1 MDPVAFSI
9 GALEIRWY
17 GVMMAGS
24 MLLGALIAAKLLDRI
39 GRDGNKVWDG
49 LFFVIIGGVV
59 GARLVYV
66 LTNLPA
72 YFGEGVPWWS
82 MFAVWQGG
90 LSFHGGIIG
99 GYLATYIYFKR
110 VGIPLIEVLD
120 AFALGVA
127 PGIILVRI
135 GNFMNG
141 DILGYRWTGPWAMS
155 FPHDSYHTP
164 FTPYFVDATAA
175 VPRHPTEL
183 YGMLVGL
190 FCVVVA
196 ILLWNETYV
205 TKRLN
210 AGSTL
215 LGFFIAYSVVRSFIE
230 EPFRAVPLPWEVVDP
245 ASAGYG
251 LFTTTQIAS
260 VAIIA
265 VCLAL
270 LPLTRRW
277 NQSRLQAAEP
287 GQPGHKGASRQ
298 VRRAKERSQNP

>member
-24 MLLGALIAAKLLDRI
+24 MLLGAFIAAKLLERL

-49 LFFVIIGGVV
+49 LFFVIIGGVI

-66 LTNLPA
+66 LTNLSA
-72 YFGEGVPWWS
+72 YFAPDVPWYS
-82 MFAVWQGG
+82 VFAVWQGG

-99 GYLATYIYFKR
+99 GYLATYFYFKR

-141 DILGYRWTGPWAMS
+141 DILGYKWNGPWALN
-155 FPHDSYHTP
+155 FPHDEWHM
-164 FTPYFVDATAA
+164 FDASA
-175 VPRHPTEL
+175 VIPRHPAEL

-190 FCVVVA
+190 ICVVAAV
-196 ILLWNETYV
+196 LLWNETYV

-215 LGFFIAYSVVRSFIE
+215 LGFFITYSVVRSIIE
-230 EPFRAVPLPWEVVDP
+230 EPFRAVPLPWQIVEDP
-245 ASAGYG
+245 AAAGYG

-260 VAIIA
+260 VAIII
-265 VCLAL
+265 VCLLL
-270 LPLTRRW
+270 LPLTTKW
-277 NQSRLQAAEP
+277 E
-287 GQPGHKGASRQ
+287 ASRHGVEDSGQ
-298 VRRAKERSQNP
+298 SAKKGMTRQQRRARERSQK